1 MFSSFSFLQKERRN
15 ESLSLTNIFISF
27 FDIAA
32 YEAVREY
39 QAREAKKGKK
49 TSHGEMKAI
58 LAGMAMAEAIKL
70 MSKDDEDDEEA
81 RDETV
86 ADAGS
91 KVLKLFELMN

>member
-1 MFSSFSFLQKERRN
+1 MK
-15 ESLSLTNIFISF
+15 
-27 FDIAA
+27 
-32 YEAVREY
+32 EY
-39 QAREAKKGKK
+39 QAHEAKKGKK

-70 MSKDDEDDEEA
+70 LSKDDEDDEDA